1 VRSDWRTRKGTV
13 PLRYWLLWWTLLAIA
28 DFIFYVL
35 LTPIW
40 MGLRAIAWLAEYRQ
54 RRRR

>member
-1 VRSDWRTRKGTV
+1 VRSDWRTRKGYV
-13 PLRYWLLWWTLLAIA
+13 PVRYWLLWWSMIVVA
-28 DFIFYVL
+28 DVLFYIL

-54 RRRR
+54 RRRH